1 MNDLEKLIIL
11 VNTLTGY
18 GSRAAHPLAGRYV
31 VVRSDAAGVHAGT
44 FVDARDGRVLL
55 SGARRL
61 WQWQG
66 AGGIALS
73 GVAVHGIV
81 ASGCRVDSRVELCE
95 IGGCCEILAADGA
108 QASIEAVP

>member
-1 MNDLEKLIIL
+1 M
-11 VNTLTGY
+11 
-18 GSRAAHPLAGRYV
+18 
-31 VVRSDAAGVHAGT
+31 HAGT
-44 FVDARDGRVLL
+44 LVEARDGRVIL

-81 ASGCRVDSRVELCE
+81 ASGSKVDSRVDLCE
-95 IGGCCEILAADGA
+95 IGGCCEIIAADA
-108 QASIEAVP
+108 ARASIDAAP